1 MSRPT
6 LSTSNQ
12 PSNVYTTLSDVKNGL
27 QIEDITDD
35 TAIEAAILA
44 ASRMIDDYC
53 QRAFYQEGT
62 LAAPVTKYY
71 SPVSPWYLEIDD
83 LIEPTEIRSRANQI
97 GAFNTVWDL
106 DTDLMYEPV
115 NNPEIGRPITRLL
128 AIQTYV
134 WPYFFP
140 QTVKITGV
148 WGFKQIPYEVELACK
163 IQASRLFIRKQSPFG
178 IAGSVELGTVRLNSR
193 LDPDVEIL
201 LKTFRRNFG
210 LAY

>member
-1 MSRPT
+1 MSKPT
-6 LSTSNQ
+6 LSASSQ
-12 PSNVYTTLSDVKNGL
+12 PRNVYTNLTDVKNGL
-27 QIEDITDD
+27 QIDDINDD

-53 QRAFYQEGT
+53 QRSFYQEGT
-62 LAAPVTKYY
+62 LANPVTKYY
-71 SPVSPWYLEIDD
+71 TPVSPWYLEIDD
-83 LIEPTEIRSRANQI
+83 LIEPTEIRSRANQS
-97 GAFNTVWDL
+97 GPFTQVWNL
-106 DTDLMYEPV
+106 DTDIMYEPV
-115 NNPEIGRPITRLL
+115 NNPEIGKPVTRLL

-134 WPYFFP
+134 FPYFFP

-148 WGFKQIPYEVELACK
+148 WGFKEIPYEVELACK

-201 LKTFRRNFG
+201 LKTYRRNFG